1 MTHTMF
7 NPAMPQPEKRLNCQ
21 SSPSQRLAK
30 R

>member
-1 MTHTMF
+1 MF
-7 NPAMPQPEKRLNCQ
+7 NPAMPQPEERLNCQ